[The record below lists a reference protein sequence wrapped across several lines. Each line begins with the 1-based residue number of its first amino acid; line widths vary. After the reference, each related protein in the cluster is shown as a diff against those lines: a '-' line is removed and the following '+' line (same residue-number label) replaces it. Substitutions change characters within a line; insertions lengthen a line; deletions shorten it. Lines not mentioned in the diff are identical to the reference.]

1 MILILYQQ
9 QNYQYQ
15 APVSSTT
22 IQSKLY
28 ALQCLSGAIE
38 GTSIV
43 FAKKDNMTTTGS
55 TGNTSNNSS
64 SSTSTCTIISLSVI
78 NLVGTFLLQ
87 YCGPIKISDTS
98 NDTHDN
104 IEDQIS
110 DESIRGLNLLI
121 QLVSLQVQQQ
131 QQEDQTSINEIIRL
145 VLLFGQNGIEK

>member
-1 MILILYQQ
+1 M
-9 QNYQYQ
+9 
-15 APVSSTT
+15 
-22 IQSKLY
+22 Y

-64 SSTSTCTIISLSVI
+64 SSTSTSTCTIISLSVI

-104 IEDQIS
+104 IEDQIR
-110 DESIRGLNLLI
+110 DESIRGLNLLV
-121 QLVSLQVQQQ
+121 QLVSIQQQ
-131 QQEDQTSINEIIRL
+131 LQQ
-145 VLLFGQNGIEK
+145 

>member
-104 IEDQIS
+104 IEDQIR
-110 DESIRGLNLLI
+110 DESIRGLNLLV
-121 QLVSLQVQQQ
+121 QLVSIQQQ
-131 QQEDQTSINEIIRL
+131 LQQQL
-145 VLLFGQNGIEK
+145 QQ

>member
-104 IEDQIS
+104 IEDQIR
-110 DESIRGLNLLI
+110 DESIRGLNLLV
-121 QLVSLQVQQQ
+121 QLVSIQQQ
-131 QQEDQTSINEIIRL
+131 LQQ
-145 VLLFGQNGIEK
+145 

>member
-1 MILILYQQ
+1 M
-9 QNYQYQ
+9 
-15 APVSSTT
+15 
-22 IQSKLY
+22 Y

-104 IEDQIS
+104 IEDQIR
-110 DESIRGLNLLI
+110 DESIRGLNLLV
-121 QLVSLQVQQQ
+121 QLVSIQQQ
-131 QQEDQTSINEIIRL
+131 LQQ
-145 VLLFGQNGIEK
+145 